1 LSHGGIKLP
10 FFNHQEAA
18 IIKKVEVEVEVEAE
32 IKTKDKSKK
41 TKVKVP

>member
-18 IIKKVEVEVEVEAE
+18 IIKKVEVEVEAE